1 MNINLKQRD
10 QRMNTMSFL
19 RLTRLTGLTLLT
31 VATWLGATSAVD
43 AAAVDP
49 YSVQVHG
56 EATST
61 GPTVRV
67 QVFADIGEASI
78 VSHSFRLFY
87 PSPLTVESAVRNDS
101 VWYFHDGSRVLPQAG
116 PDTSRPGEVLF
127 VGGHLDARSPRA
139 GVTGNQVLLG
149 TVVFRRTG
157 PATPTFELSIGRA
170 GQFASFV
177 TTAGAVL
184 EALPGVVN
192 WQGVQADRND
202 QDLDGLNDG
211 WEEKYFGTTKGVFY
225 SDDSDRDG
233 ASNLG
238 EQAMGSD
245 PTDPRSLLRL
255 EVAEGKE
262 TLVLEWPSVEGRR
275 YTLEGAK
282 VLNRFGTIQEGIA
295 STPPRNTVEL
305 KRAELSEIMFFRVRV
320 ETDGR

>member
-1 MNINLKQRD
+1 MNINLKQRE
-10 QRMNTMSFL
+10 QRMNFTSFI
-19 RLTRLTGLTLLT
+19 RLTRWALLTAGTLL
-31 VATWLGATSAVD
+31 GAQSAVN
-43 AAAVDP
+43 AAAVDSP
-49 YSVQVHG
+49 AVRVHG

-67 QVFADIGEASI
+67 QVFADITDAAI

-87 PSPLTVESAVRNDS
+87 PTSLAVESAVRNDS
-101 VWYFHDGSRVLPQAG
+101 VWYFHDGSRVLPQTA
-116 PDTSRPGEVLF
+116 PDTSRPGEVLL
-127 VGGHLDARSPRA
+127 VGGRLDARSPRA

-149 TVVFRRTG
+149 TVEFRRTSS
-157 PATPTFELSIGRA
+157 ATPTFELSIGRA

-192 WQGVQADRND
+192 WQGVQADSDD

-255 EVAEGKE
+255 EVVEGKE

-282 VLNRFGTIQEGIA
+282 QLNRFGTIQEGIA

-305 KRAELSEIMFFRVRV
+305 KRSELSDIMFFRVRV
-320 ETDGR
+320 DPVIGRQ